1 MTSDSLA
8 ALAGQVLIAG
18 YPAGALP
25 DALRDLAGRGELG
38 GFILFRR
45 NLTRAIARAH
55 GGAPQLEQLPLAE
68 IAAQHAAL
76 IAACPGELPPII
88 AIDQEGGRVARLKA
102 PVLELPP
109 MRVLGSLGDEAVTFS
124 AGRIL
129 GAQLKALGVS
139 LDFAPVLDVDSN
151 PQNPVIGDRSFSAD
165 PEVVAC
171 HGAAFA
177 RGLQAAGVAA
187 CGKHFPGHG
196 DTELDSH
203 LALPRVSH
211 PVDRLQ
217 DVELL
222 PFERVHQA
230 CACIMTAHVVF
241 DAIDAERPAT
251 LSTSALSLLRERI
264 GYRGVIV
271 SDDLEMGA
279 ITDHYGGGDAAC
291 GAIASGC
298 DMLLVCSKPEL
309 TLQAHGALIARAERD
324 DAFRA
329 RLTDAAARCRQLRA
343 TYRAAPL
350 PPEQLAELF
359 SSGELHDE
367 ARALEQQLDDLRSA
381 HG

>member
-1 MTSDSLA
+1 MTSDSLSV
-8 ALAGQVLIAG
+8 LAGQVLIVG
-18 YPAGALP
+18 FPAGTLP
-25 DALRDLAGRGELG
+25 DTLRDLAGRGALG

-45 NLTRAIARAH
+45 NLTRAL
-55 GGAPQLEQLPLAE
+55 APDHAGVTQLEQLPLAE

-76 IAACPGELPPII
+76 IAACPSELPPII

-109 MRVLGSLGDEAVTFS
+109 MRVLGMLGDEAVTFS

-129 GAQLKALGVS
+129 GTQLKALGVS

-165 PEVVAC
+165 PEAVAR

-196 DTELDSH
+196 DTDLDSH
-203 LALPRVSH
+203 LALPRVGH
-211 PVDRLQ
+211 PIDRLQ
-217 DVELL
+217 AIELL
-222 PFERVHQA
+222 PFERAHQA
-230 CACIMTAHVVF
+230 CASIMTAHVVF
-241 DAIDAERPAT
+241 DALDPDRPAT
-251 LSTSALSLLRERI
+251 LSPSALSLLRERF
-264 GYRGVIV
+264 GYRGLIV
-271 SDDLEMGA
+271 SDDLEMRA
-279 ITDHYGGGDAAC
+279 IADHHGVGDSAC

-298 DMLLVCSKPEL
+298 DALIVGSKPEL
-309 TLQAHGALIARAERD
+309 TLEVHRALVGRAERD

-329 RLTDAAARCRQLRA
+329 RLTEAAARCRQLRE
-343 TYRAAPL
+343 TYRATPL
-350 PPEQLAELF
+350 PPEPLAALF
-359 SSGELHDE
+359 TGGELHNE
-367 ARALEQQLDDLRSA
+367 ARALEQRLARARSA